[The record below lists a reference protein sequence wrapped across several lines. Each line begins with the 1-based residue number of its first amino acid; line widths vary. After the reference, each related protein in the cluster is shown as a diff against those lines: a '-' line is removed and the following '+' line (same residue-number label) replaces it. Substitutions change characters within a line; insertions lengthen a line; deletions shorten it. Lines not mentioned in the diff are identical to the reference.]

1 MECRLRDASGE
12 IGIVFLGR
20 RHIAG
25 IEPDSVMTVTGA
37 VGLRRGNLEIVNP
50 YYTLAPPTAA
60 PVTEPPRRSKS

>member
-1 MECRLRDASGE
+1 MECRLRDPSGE

-25 IEPDSVMTVTGA
+25 IEPDCVVTVTGA

-50 YYTLAPPTAA
+50 YYTLAPAAQA
-60 PVTEPPRRSKS
+60 PVPARSRRGRS